1 MKGKTSTECLMP
13 LKMFLSRE
21 SKRAFSILREAP
33 GMSAELELEGV
44 PFADVES
51 WYPDAAREES
61 GSLFNLRS
69 HRVCSHEESQAERKL
84 I

>member
-51 WYPDAAREES
+51 WYPDAP
-61 GSLFNLRS
+61 
-69 HRVCSHEESQAERKL
+69 ERKAGAFSTCVAIKCVPTKKARL
-84 I
+84 KAN